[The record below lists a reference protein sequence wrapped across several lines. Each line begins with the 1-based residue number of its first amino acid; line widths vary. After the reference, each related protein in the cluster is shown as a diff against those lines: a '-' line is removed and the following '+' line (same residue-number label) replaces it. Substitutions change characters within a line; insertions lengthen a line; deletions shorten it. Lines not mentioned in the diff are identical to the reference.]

1 MHHLALV
8 KPGHPPA
15 TLTTKCSLLSLLS
28 SACCHALVFTQA
40 QLNEAQ
46 KQSSSQAEQI
56 TTLREEL
63 HGSLAECD
71 QLEARLQDRDQATA
85 SLQQLV
91 QAGQRQQAADQQQL
105 IASTSREGR
114 LQGEVSTLSRC
125 VPACLETALHA
136 KESKCC

>member
-1 MHHLALV
+1 MHHQTLV
-8 KPGHPPA
+8 KPDHPPA

-28 SACCHALVFTQA
+28 SACCHALVLTQA
-40 QLNEAQ
+40 QLKEAQ
-46 KQSSSQAEQI
+46 KLSSSQAEQI
-56 TTLREEL
+56 ATLREEL

-71 QLEARLQDRDQATA
+71 QLEARLQDRDQATT

-91 QAGQRQQAADQQQL
+91 QAGQRQQAADQQLL

-125 VPACLETALHA
+125 VPACLATAMHA
-136 KESKCC
+136 KEITCC